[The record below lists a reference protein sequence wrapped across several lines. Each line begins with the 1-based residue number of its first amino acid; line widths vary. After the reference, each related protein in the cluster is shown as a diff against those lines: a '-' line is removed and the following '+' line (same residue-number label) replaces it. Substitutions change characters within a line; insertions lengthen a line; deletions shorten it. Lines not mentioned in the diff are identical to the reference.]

1 MVTLSWVLGI
11 VSVLGVA
18 GTVAAMVFVPTV
30 AIPVLTRIVTAL
42 LGCKICL
49 VVMLLV
55 GTALGSYWY
64 GRHGQ
69 YERGHAAAI
78 AEIAGEDKA
87 ALDHAT
93 EKREVYIK
101 CKTHSGSWNQST
113 GECE

>member
-1 MVTLSWVLGI
+1 MVTLTWVLTI
-11 VSVLGVA
+11 ISALGVA

-30 AIPVLTRIVTAL
+30 AIPILTRITTAL

-49 VVMLLV
+49 VVMLLI

-78 AEIAGEDKA
+78 AEIAAEDETA
-87 ALDHAT
+87 INHAT
-93 EKREVYIK
+93 EKREVWRQ
-101 CKTHSGSWNQST
+101 CRASNGSWDQST
-113 GECE
+113 GECK